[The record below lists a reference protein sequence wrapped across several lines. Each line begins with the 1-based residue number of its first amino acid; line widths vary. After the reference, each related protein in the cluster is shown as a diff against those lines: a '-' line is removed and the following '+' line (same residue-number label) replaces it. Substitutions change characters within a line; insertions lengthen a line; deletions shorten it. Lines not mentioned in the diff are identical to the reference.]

1 MMDQAAKIYIDID
14 SIFDLR
20 MSVLASIYP
29 QVAKDL
35 LRDNDYWHRETDL
48 WSLVTAGR
56 VSEAAFKAA
65 YDKRNNATLQSSV
78 MTGII
83 GPLVKLIAD
92 NEMALADGRP
102 NREIALEVN
111 LWPFTFDDE
120 EMEAFVQLFNYRLGF
135 EPRITFVSRSPSM
148 VTPQWLLDNFAAAFM
163 YDFNG
168 WIKIHLAN
176 LVNRRSQGFNLVVP
190 RLFEQDPTKMT
201 VEDKQDEVKSFKL
214 WFTEYMLIHF
224 IDASNF
230 SIFRPV

>member
-1 MMDQAAKIYIDID
+1 
-14 SIFDLR
+14 
-20 MSVLASIYP
+20 
-29 QVAKDL
+29 
-35 LRDNDYWHRETDL
+35 
-48 WSLVTAGR
+48 
-56 VSEAAFKAA
+56 
-65 YDKRNNATLQSSV
+65 
-78 MTGII
+78 
-83 GPLVKLIAD
+83 
-92 NEMALADGRP
+92 
-102 NREIALEVN
+102 
-111 LWPFTFDDE
+111 
-120 EMEAFVQLFNYRLGF
+120 
-135 EPRITFVSRSPSM
+135 M